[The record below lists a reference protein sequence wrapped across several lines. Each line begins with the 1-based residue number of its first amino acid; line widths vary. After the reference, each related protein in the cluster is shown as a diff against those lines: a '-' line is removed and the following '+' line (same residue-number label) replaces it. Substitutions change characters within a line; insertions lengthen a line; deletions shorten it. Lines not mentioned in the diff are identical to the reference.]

1 MGIRGFSF
9 IGYNFGLYVCYSF
22 NGGLIM
28 LSLNDVKQ
36 VLDSKGIAYP
46 YPRKG
51 CIAINGGRLQPA
63 SKQAIQYARD
73 FYKLKRGV

>member
-1 MGIRGFSF
+1 
-9 IGYNFGLYVCYSF
+9 
-22 NGGLIM
+22 M

-73 FYKLKRGV
+73 FYKLQRGM